1 MPRTNDVTL
10 FSNGIGHFRRVYQVP
25 GEGEEAIS
33 IPFKT
38 DYIGDVAAS
47 LQVFGKVR
55 LTAPPSFTPA
65 NSNATSLKIDQAN
78 SLTSLLKQLSGA
90 QVEVSPSGANEG
102 FAGTLVGTETIQGER
117 HGVTEDRPFIV
128 VLTET
133 GVRKVAF
140 EYMGNVSF
148 IEDSVRT
155 EIEKALRAN
164 FQKIKP
170 DSTILDLKLS
180 ALEGETDSVVQYTI
194 PVAAWKMRYA
204 IRQEKGNFSLEGA
217 AIIDNNTDEDWDNF
231 QVSVVT
237 GEPISF
243 NTDIAEVV
251 VPQRRMVRLVDG
263 LSLSNVDV
271 EEGMVMECAMA
282 AAGGPPAPRAALR
295 ARGGMGAKMSLSNRA
310 DFGMESMAECAYADD
325 DMEAAAAPG
334 VESKE
339 VGDFC
344 IFTSKEPITI
354 LARKSAVV
362 PMFTV
367 DLKHAGVVLLY
378 KEANHAKRP
387 YRAVKF
393 KNETEYSLGKGKTVI
408 YNEGVFSGECVL
420 QTAKPNEQR
429 MLPHCLEN
437 GVKVSKESKGYE
449 STCSKII
456 ISDGVAIHE
465 DVQTTAT
472 EYTISNKK
480 DEAFKFALE
489 HTSQLGVASNVVVG
503 FEGVEI
509 KEQEKLSDGWR
520 LYFELPANE
529 TLTLT
534 ATETR
539 LNRQDITLGS
549 NFHWLQSNI
558 IARELPIAEDP
569 QIQACI
575 AVQTQLDEAGAKIH
589 TAQERLRELSEQA
602 ERVRQNIG
610 VTSNSPGH
618 DTVTAWIKDLDD
630 TEQEI
635 RKIQKETLPSLERE
649 RRALQKKLQ
658 EELKKI
664 TASWEKK

>member
-1 MPRTNDVTL
+1 
-10 FSNGIGHFRRVYQVP
+10 
-25 GEGEEAIS
+25 
-33 IPFKT
+33 
-38 DYIGDVAAS
+38 
-47 LQVFGKVR
+47 
-55 LTAPPSFTPA
+55 
-65 NSNATSLKIDQAN
+65 
-78 SLTSLLKQLSGA
+78 
-90 QVEVSPSGANEG
+90 
-102 FAGTLVGTETIQGER
+102 
-117 HGVTEDRPFIV
+117 
-128 VLTET
+128 
-133 GVRKVAF
+133 
-140 EYMGNVSF
+140 
-148 IEDSVRT
+148 
-155 EIEKALRAN
+155 
-164 FQKIKP
+164 
-170 DSTILDLKLS
+170 
-180 ALEGETDSVVQYTI
+180 
-194 PVAAWKMRYA
+194 
-204 IRQEKGNFSLEGA
+204 
-217 AIIDNNTDEDWDNF
+217 
-231 QVSVVT
+231 
-237 GEPISF
+237 
-243 NTDIAEVV
+243 V

-263 LSLSNVDV
+263 TSLSNVDV
-271 EEGMVMECAMA
+271 EEGTVECFGSA
-282 AAGGPPAPRAALR
+282 PPQPRIRAASMR
-295 ARGGMGAKMSLSNRA
+295 SMGPKMSLSNRA
-310 DFGMESMAECAYADD
+310 DFGMESMVECAYADD

-378 KEANHAKRP
+378 KESNHAKRP

-437 GVKVSKESKGYE
+437 GVKVTKENKGYE
-449 STCSKII
+449 ATCSSIK
-456 ISDGVAIHE
+456 ISDGVVIHE
-465 DVQTTAT
+465 DVQTQVTK
-472 EYTISNKK
+472 YTVSNKK

-489 HTSQLGVASNVVVG
+489 HTSVLGMVG
-503 FEGVEI
+503 NPVIGFDGIEI

-539 LNRQDITLGS
+539 LNRQDIVLGN
-549 NFHWLQSNI
+549 NFHWLQANVIS
-558 IARELPIAEDP
+558 RELPIAEDP

-575 AVQTQLDEAGAKIH
+575 TVQTQLDEAGAKVH

-635 RKIQKETLPSLERE
+635 RSIQKETLPNLEKE

-664 TASWEKK
+664 TASWKKDS